1 MEASRRRFSPEFKVA
16 ALSRLDAGLSVAEVA
31 RFCRIDPNLLH
42 RWRRDFRKSREDA
55 FPGQGQRKGD
65 QNRIAEL
72 EAQLRRQALE
82 IAFLR
87 QCLQSGR
94 LTMDATSVQ

>member
-1 MEASRRRFSPEFKVA
+1 MVTSRRRFSREFKVA

-31 RFCRIDPNLLH
+31 RFYRIDPNLLH
-42 RWRRDFRKSREDA
+42 RWRRDFRKSQEDA
-55 FPGQGQRKGD
+55 FSGPGRRKED

-72 EAQLRRQALE
+72 EAQLGRQALE

-87 QCLQSGR
+87 QCLQSSR
-94 LTMDATSVQ
+94 LTMDAAYVQ